1 MSAANYDIT
10 CEQGATFSRKFT
22 VNDNSTPPVARDL
35 STYSGRMQVRPD
47 VDSSTTLLDL
57 ISTGGSPAITL
68 NSSGEIEITVTATAT
83 AALSQ
88 GGVYDLEIESG
99 SGTVERVIQGNFI
112 LDKEVTRQEESC
124 QTQDAQIA
132 IAMYALALVI
142 TVTVAD
148 TWMADVVDSVTV
160 QI

>member
-22 VNDNSTPPVARDL
+22 VKDNSTPPVARDL

-68 NSSGEIEITVTATAT
+68 NSSGEIEITVSATAT

-112 LDKEVTRQEESC
+112 LDKEITR
-124 QTQDAQIA
+124 
-132 IAMYALALVI
+132 
-142 TVTVAD
+142 
-148 TWMADVVDSVTV
+148 
-160 QI
+160 